1 MKSGT
6 ANSDTNGMLRIRA
19 LLKIANSVTSQV
31 ANSSMLEELRILG
44 RPPLVNTV
52 WPPYRSPGGLPLEIR
67 GAAAMQNSPRSAV
80 TFFDN
85 PPDAPLAALKK
96 ISHLECMFKSLQGK
110 MDAIACLSYL
120 SHQHEITIGSG
131 LKKHFEDGVVKRENL
146 QPNEEVEIARHAS
159 RGNWRREKRKTSW
172 GREQTFGLW
181 VKWLCIELQPLEL
194 AMGQQPL
201 KFNTVGTGRGLLS
214 SLLCQI
220 MNRFHRTSLGPHIS
234 RKVYTFRCNVRSKAV
249 GIAAT
254 ES

>member
-1 MKSGT
+1 MVT
-6 ANSDTNGMLRIRA
+6 MMLLVDQWWRRGGDRDGDGGVDVVVA
-19 LLKIANSVTSQV
+19 SRLWWHVGDDVVLL
-31 ANSSMLEELRILG
+31 
-44 RPPLVNTV
+44 
-52 WPPYRSPGGLPLEIR
+52 
-67 GAAAMQNSPRSAV
+67 
-80 TFFDN
+80 
-85 PPDAPLAALKK
+85 
-96 ISHLECMFKSLQGK
+96 HLEN
-110 MDAIACLSYL
+110 
-120 SHQHEITIGSG
+120 HQIGSG

-159 RGNWRREKRKTSW
+159 RGNWRREKRKTRFKLPAYVMMSIEHMLTHSL

-201 KFNTVGTGRGLLS
+201 KPHTVGTGRGLLS

-220 MNRFHRTSLGPHIS
+220 MNRFHRTSLGLHIS
-234 RKVYTFRCNVRSKAV
+234 RKVYTFRCNIRSKVV